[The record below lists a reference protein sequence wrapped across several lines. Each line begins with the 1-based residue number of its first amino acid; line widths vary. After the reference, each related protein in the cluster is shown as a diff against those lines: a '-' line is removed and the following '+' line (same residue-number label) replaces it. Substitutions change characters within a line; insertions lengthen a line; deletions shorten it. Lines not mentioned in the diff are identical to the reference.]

1 MKVKVLGISG
11 SPRHGNTDIL
21 VKESLKGAEELREV
35 ETEFISVKDKKI
47 RGGCISTYR
56 CFRDPSWTAPCRD
69 YKNDDVNEIL
79 LKMVEADGI
88 IVGVPVYWGGL
99 TAQLKNVIDRSMS
112 LEPLGFPLRNKVGG
126 AIAVAYD
133 RQGGLEGAI
142 AELQRW
148 FLTHDMIIVSVGP
161 ERPKESIGCYY
172 GVAALQGWP
181 TPVSTRVDPKGSL
194 SAVKQ
199 DIVGMTAARFLGK
212 RVAEMA
218 KVIKAGFAQV
228 KGETAWPSGSLK
240 EKSKKEE

>member
-1 MKVKVLGISG
+1 MKVKILGISG

-21 VKESLKGAEELREV
+21 VKESLKGAEELKDV
-35 ETEFISVKDKKI
+35 KTEFISVKDKKI
-47 RGGCISTYR
+47 RGGCLSTYR
-56 CFRDPSWTAPCRD
+56 CFEDPSWTEPCRD

-79 LKMVEADGI
+79 LKMMEADGI

-99 TAQLKNVIDRSMS
+99 TAQLKNIVDRSMAI
-112 LEPLGFPLRNKVGG
+112 EPLGFPLRNKVGG
-126 AIAVAYD
+126 AITVAYD
-133 RQGGLEGAI
+133 RQGGQEGAI

-181 TPVSTRVDPKGSL
+181 TPVPYSENPKGSL
-194 SAVKQ
+194 TAVKQ
-199 DIVGMTAARFLGK
+199 DIVGMRATRFLGK
-212 RVAEMA
+212 RVAEIA

-228 KGETAWPSGSLK
+228 EGETAWPSGALK
-240 EKSKKEE
+240 TKPSEE